1 MASISGFYR
10 HLEKEWLD
18 HAAHLVASG
27 THGKELDAELR
38 QFIDPVFTSPTGA
51 RKARNMLASL
61 WDKLPDYIPESF
73 QAEAA
78 ELAVQ
83 SEASALPVY
92 WGMLL
97 AKFPFFAYVANQI
110 GKLTKLNGQ
119 FTYAQMERR
128 VVGQFGE
135 SDPVKRSLRYVL
147 RTMACLGTLASDGKG
162 TYKVEPPM
170 AVNDASIRCWLI
182 EAGIRAEATRSRSL
196 NAVLSDAF
204 WFPFHF
210 TAQAYELNGKQ
221 RLETHQQASDV
232 VVFVI
237 G

>member
-10 HLEKEWLD
+10 HLEKDWLD
-18 HAAHLVASG
+18 YAAHLVAAG

-38 QFIDPVFTSPTGA
+38 QFIEPAFTSPTGA
-51 RKARNMLASL
+51 RKARNMLTAL
-61 WDKLPDYIPESF
+61 WDKRPDYIPESF
-73 QAEAA
+73 QNEAA
-78 ELAVQ
+78 ELAVEF
-83 SEASALPVY
+83 EASSLPVY
-92 WGMLL
+92 WGLLL

-110 GKLTKLNGQ
+110 GKLNKLNEQ

-147 RTMACLGTLASDGKG
+147 KTMANLGILASDGKG

-170 AVNDASIRCWLI
+170 TVSNADIRSWLV

-196 NAVLSDAF
+196 GSVLSDAF
-204 WFPFHF
+204 WLF
-210 TAQAYELNGKQ
+210 EWKQ
-221 RLETHQQASDV
+221 GFEQKRPGAGVLV
-232 VVFVI
+232 LC
-237 G
+237 